1 MDAKATKERD
11 PIAMSK
17 DIQFDM
23 KLQENRTDEMTA
35 VEKKVSI
42 VINLILFFQNLRA
55 ALKKIEE
62 ATGVSQLDDIIL
74 KIQKHPETQQALKDM
89 QKSL

>member
-62 ATGVSQLDDIIL
+62 ATGVSQLDDVIL
-74 KIQKHPETQQALKDM
+74 KIKKHPETSQALKDM

>member
-1 MDAKATKERD
+1 
-11 PIAMSK
+11 MSK

-35 VEKKVSI
+35 LEKKVSI

-62 ATGVSQLDDIIL
+62 ATGVSQLDDVIL
-74 KIQKHPETQQALKDM
+74 RIKKHSETSQALKDM

>member
-35 VEKKVSI
+35 LEKKVSI

-62 ATGVSQLDDIIL
+62 ATGVSQLDDVIL
-74 KIQKHPETQQALKDM
+74 KIKKHPETSQALKDM

>member
-35 VEKKVSI
+35 LEKKVSI
-42 VINLILFFQNLRA
+42 VINLILFFQHLRA

-74 KIQKHPETQQALKDM
+74 KIQKHPETSQALKDM

>member
-35 VEKKVSI
+35 LEKKVSI
-42 VINLILFFQNLRA
+42 VINLILFFR
-55 ALKKIEE
+55 I
-62 ATGVSQLDDIIL
+62 
-74 KIQKHPETQQALKDM
+74 
-89 QKSL
+89 

>member
-1 MDAKATKERD
+1 
-11 PIAMSK
+11 MSK

-74 KIQKHPETQQALKDM
+74 KIQKHPETSQALKDM

>member
-74 KIQKHPETQQALKDM
+74 KIQKQPETSQALKDM

>member
-1 MDAKATKERD
+1 
-11 PIAMSK
+11 MSK

-23 KLQENRTDEMTA
+23 KLQDNRTDEMTA
-35 VEKKVSI
+35 LEKKVSI

-62 ATGVSQLDDIIL
+62 ATGVSQLDDVIL
-74 KIQKHPETQQALKDM
+74 KIKKHPETSQALKDM

>member
-74 KIQKHPETQQALKDM
+74 KIQKHPETSQALKDM

>member
-35 VEKKVSI
+35 LEKKVSI

-74 KIQKHPETQQALKDM
+74 KIQKHPETSQALKDM